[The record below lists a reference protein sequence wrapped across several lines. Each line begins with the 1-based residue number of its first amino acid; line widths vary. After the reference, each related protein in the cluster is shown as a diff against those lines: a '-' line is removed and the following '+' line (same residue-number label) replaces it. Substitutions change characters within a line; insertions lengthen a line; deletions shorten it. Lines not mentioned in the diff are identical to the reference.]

1 MNEMNQR
8 GLLLVVS
15 GPSGCGKGTV
25 LSQVFAKQ
33 PNTYYSVSATTRAP
47 RPGEVDGVQYHFL
60 TKEAF
65 EEKIAAG
72 QMLEYAQYAGNY
84 YGTPAQAVDAQLAEG
99 KNVVLEIEVQG
110 AKQVKQRRPEAVMI
124 FIMPPSMK
132 ELRRRLTDRGTESQ
146 EVIQRRMETARQEMP
161 QAKDYDYIVFND
173 TVEEAAEDICAI
185 LRAGRCLAKEN
196 LTRLEQAI
204 EDA

>member
-99 KNVVLEIEVQG
+99 KNVVLEIEVQE
-110 AKQVKQRRPEAVMI
+110 AKQVRPEAVMI

>member
-99 KNVVLEIEVQG
+99 KNVVLESEVQG
-110 AKQVKQRRPEAVMI
+110 AKQVKQRRPDAVMI

>member
-1 MNEMNQR
+1 MNQMSR
-8 GLLLVVS
+8 KGLLLVVS

-33 PNTYYSVSATTRAP
+33 PDTYYSVSATTRAP
-47 RPGEVDGVQYHFL
+47 RPGEEDGVQYHFL

-84 YGTPAQAVDAQLAEG
+84 YGTPAQAVDAQLAQG

-110 AKQVKQRRPEAVMI
+110 AKQVKLRRPDAVMI

-132 ELRRRLTDRGTESQ
+132 ELRRRLTDRGTEAQ
-146 EVIQRRMETARQEMP
+146 EVVDRRMETAKREMP

-185 LRAGRCLAKEN
+185 LRAGHCLAREN
-196 LTRLEQAI
+196 LERLEQAI
-204 EDA
+204 QED

>member
-1 MNEMNQR
+1 MREMNR
-8 GLLLVVS
+8 KGLLLVVS

>member
-1 MNEMNQR
+1 MNEMNQK

-110 AKQVKQRRPEAVMI
+110 AKQVKQRRPQAVMI

-146 EVIQRRMETARQEMP
+146 EVIQRRLETACREMP

-173 TVEEAAEDICAI
+173 TVEEAANDICAI
-185 LRAGRCLAKEN
+185 LRAGRCLAGEN
-196 LTRLEQAI
+196 LARLEQAI
-204 EDA
+204 KDA

>member
-1 MNEMNQR
+1 MKTMNQK

-25 LSQVFAKQ
+25 LSRVFAKQ
-33 PNTYYSVSATTRAP
+33 PNTYYSVSATTRPP
-47 RPGEVDGVQYHFL
+47 RPGEENGVQYYFL
-60 TKEAF
+60 TREAF
-65 EEKIAAG
+65 EERIASG

-84 YGTPAQAVDAQLAEG
+84 YGTPAQAVDAQLAQG

-110 AKQVKQRRPEAVMI
+110 AKQVKLRRPDAVMV

-132 ELRRRLTDRGTESQ
+132 ELRHRLQERGTEAQ
-146 EVIQRRMETARQEMP
+146 EVIQRRMDTARLEMP

-185 LRAGRCLAKEN
+185 LRAGRCLAQKN
-196 LTRLEQAI
+196 LARLDRAI
-204 EDA
+204 QEA

>member
-1 MNEMNQR
+1 MNQR

>member
-1 MNEMNQR
+1 MNEMNQK

>member
-1 MNEMNQR
+1 MNEMNQK

-146 EVIQRRMETARQEMP
+146 EVIQRRMKTARQEMP

>member
-1 MNEMNQR
+1 MREMNR
-8 GLLLVVS
+8 KGLLLVVS

-25 LSQVFAKQ
+25 LGEVFARQ
-33 PNTYYSVSATTRAP
+33 PDTYYSVSATTRSP

-60 TKEAF
+60 TKEEF

-84 YGTPAQAVDAQLAEG
+84 YGTPAQAVDEKLSQG

-110 AKQVKQRRPEAVMI
+110 AKQVKLRRPDAVMI

-132 ELRRRLTDRGTESQ
+132 ELRRRLTQRGTEAQ
-146 EVIQRRMETARQEMP
+146 EVVERRLETARQEMP

-173 TVEEAAEDICAI
+173 KLEDAVADLQAI
-185 LRAGRCLAKEN
+185 LKAEKMKYSRNTDVTERVLS
-196 LTRLEQAI
+196 
-204 EDA
+204 DA

>member
-1 MNEMNQR
+1 MKQK

-25 LSQVFAKQ
+25 LNRVFALE
-33 PNTYYSVSATTRAP
+33 PDTYYSVSATTRPP
-47 RPGEVDGVQYHFL
+47 RPGEEDGVQYHFL

-65 EEKIAAG
+65 EEKIAEN

-84 YGTPAQAVDAQLAEG
+84 YGTPAQAVDERLSQG

-110 AKQVKQRRPEAVMI
+110 AKQVKLRRPEAVMI

-132 ELRRRLTDRGTESQ
+132 ELRRRLEERGTESPQ
-146 EVIQRRMETARQEMP
+146 VVARRMDTARLEMP

-173 TVEEAAEDICAI
+173 TVEEAAQDICAI
-185 LRAGRCLAKEN
+185 LRARRCLAKEN
-196 LTRLEQAI
+196 LTRLNRAI
-204 EDA
+204 EEA

>member
-1 MNEMNQR
+1 MREMNR
-8 GLLLVVS
+8 KGLLLVVS

-25 LSQVFAKQ
+25 LGEVFARQ
-33 PNTYYSVSATTRAP
+33 PDTYYSVSATTRSP

-60 TKEAF
+60 TKEEF

-84 YGTPAQAVDAQLAEG
+84 YGTPAQAVDEKLAQG

-110 AKQVKQRRPEAVMI
+110 AKQVKLRRPDAVMI

-132 ELRRRLTDRGTESQ
+132 ELRRRLTQRGTEAQ
-146 EVIQRRMETARQEMP
+146 EVVERRLETARQEMP

-173 TVEEAAEDICAI
+173 TVEEAAQDVCAI
-185 LRAGRCLAKEN
+185 LRARHCLAGEN
-196 LTRLEQAI
+196 LARLEQAVR
-204 EDA
+204 EE